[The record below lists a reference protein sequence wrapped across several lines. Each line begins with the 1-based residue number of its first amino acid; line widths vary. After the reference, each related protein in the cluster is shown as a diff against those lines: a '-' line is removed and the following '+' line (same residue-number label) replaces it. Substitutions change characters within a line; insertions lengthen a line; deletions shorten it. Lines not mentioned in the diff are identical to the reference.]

1 MKKYEIMFIFP
12 EALKDEA
19 LAAALTKA
27 QEEIKRVGG
36 EIENVTQLGKR
47 GFARA
52 MKKKEAG
59 YYVLA
64 VVRLPADQ
72 IAPLQAKY
80 RLDEGIF
87 RVQVVEAPAS
97 GSSKITVPGEYGER
111 SDRSD
116 RGERD
121 GQP

>member
-12 EALKDEA
+12 EALKDDALSAA
-19 LAAALTKA
+19 LAKA

-47 GFARA
+47 GFARV

-64 VVRLPADQ
+64 VVKLPAEQ
-72 IAPLQAKY
+72 VAPLQAKY
-80 RLDEGIF
+80 RLDESIF
-87 RVQVVEAPAS
+87 RVQVVEAAP
-97 GSSKITVPGEYGER
+97 GGTGKITVPAEYGE
-111 SDRSD
+111 RSD